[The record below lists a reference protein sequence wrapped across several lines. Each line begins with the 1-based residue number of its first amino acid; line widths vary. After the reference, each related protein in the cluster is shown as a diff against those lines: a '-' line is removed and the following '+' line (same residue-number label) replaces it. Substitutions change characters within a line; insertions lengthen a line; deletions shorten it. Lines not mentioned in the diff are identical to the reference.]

1 MKKADAKINTII
13 GKGTVI
19 TGDFTARCSVRLDG
33 TIEGEVNVD
42 GTLIVGAAGKING
55 SIEAASAIIGG
66 EVYGDVNAPEKIEIT
81 STAKVIGNLKTNI
94 IVIDEKA
101 IFQGGC
107 DMNQEVAE
115 GAKPRKRIMRETRSG
130 KKSAKDA
137 LKEALMEVEAENR
150 MESGETVAASAE
162 TGNDILGV

>member
-19 TGDFTARCSVRLDG
+19 TGDFAARCSVRLDG

-66 EVYGDVNAPEKIEIT
+66 EVYGDVNATEKIEIT
-81 STAKVIGNLKTNI
+81 STAKVIGNLRTNI

-107 DMNQEVAE
+107 DMNQDVAE
-115 GAKPRKRIMRETRSG
+115 GAKPRKRITRETRSG

-150 MESGETVAASAE
+150 IESGETVAASAE